1 MFVLPRAT
9 DETAVYLAL
18 MRISDENT
26 VLMHPSTTL
35 FFCGGL
41 TRKFCAVS
49 RGRNRSLLRVN
60 EDFERKHG
68 AKFTVKTLQKTM
80 PRPSKSP

>member
-35 FFCGGL
+35 FLWRIDEEILCREPR
-41 TRKFCAVS
+41 TKPQ
-49 RGRNRSLLRVN
+49 
-60 EDFERKHG
+60 
-68 AKFTVKTLQKTM
+68 FTLA
-80 PRPSKSP
+80 